1 MNALLAVV
9 TVVTWGSWIAIAQMA
24 PGVSEQ
30 TRALYATAG
39 STVVAFVALAIGG
52 GHPIF
57 GFRAF
62 WLPFIG
68 GLVWAVGAFGGFRAA
83 AKIGIARA
91 AGIWSPMNI
100 VVAFVWGSLL
110 FGELDHFGLVKT
122 IVLVAGFIILSLGV
136 VAVVRSE
143 ESELPVAAGS
153 PAVASTVSVAPA
165 AAATVASAVS
175 ARERAQSGLM
185 WAGVAG
191 ILWGTYFV
199 PAQWSKTPGHV
210 ADLPLTLGSLFGC
223 LALALLS
230 RSRIKLPARTT
241 AIQLVAGLVFGIGMV
256 TTLDLVSRVGTG
268 VGYTIAQLGLVVNTC
283 IGIWVF
289 KVPRPG
295 SRAARIA
302 MSGIVLAMVGG
313 CAIGALG

>member
-1 MNALLAVV
+1 
-9 TVVTWGSWIAIAQMA
+9 
-24 PGVSEQ
+24 VSEQ

-39 STVVAFVALAIGG
+39 STVVAVAALAIGG

-68 GLVWAVGAFGGFRAA
+68 GLVWAIGALGGFRAA

-100 VVAFVWGSLL
+100 VVAFVWGSIL
-110 FGELDHFGLVKT
+110 FGELDHFGLAKI
-122 IVLVAGFIILSLGV
+122 IVLVAGFIVLALGV
-136 VAVVRSE
+136 VFVVRSE
-143 ESELPVAAGS
+143 ESELPSATGQSTAAS
-153 PAVASTVSVAPA
+153 
-165 AAATVASAVS
+165 AAAT
-175 ARERAQSGLM
+175 RERARSGLL

-199 PAQWSKTPGHV
+199 PAQWSQTPGHV
-210 ADLPLTLGSLFGC
+210 ADLPLTLGSLLGC
-223 LALALLS
+223 LAVALLS
-230 RSRIKLPARTT
+230 GSRIKLPARTT
-241 AIQLVAGLVFGIGMV
+241 AIQLGAGLVFGIGMV
-256 TTLDLVSRVGTG
+256 TTLDLVARVGTG
-268 VGYTIAQLGLVVNTC
+268 VGYTIAQLGLVVNTS

-295 SRAARIA
+295 SRAAHIA
-302 MSGIVLAMVGG
+302 LSGIVLAMLGG